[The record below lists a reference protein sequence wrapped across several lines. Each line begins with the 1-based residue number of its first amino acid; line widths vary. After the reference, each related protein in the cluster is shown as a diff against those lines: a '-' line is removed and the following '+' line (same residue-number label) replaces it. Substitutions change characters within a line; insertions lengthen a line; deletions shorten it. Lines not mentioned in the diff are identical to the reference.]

1 MSAALKVLA
10 PGLSTSIQDLGRF
23 GFQHAGVPESG
34 ALDSIALR
42 LANLLVGNRQ
52 GAGGLECLYVGPTLE
67 VMAESVRLAFAGAGG
82 DVEIMEPE
90 GAWRPAPFG
99 QSFTLREG
107 ARVRCRTR
115 GCATIYMAVEGGF
128 DIAPAL
134 GSVSTDVRSGLGG
147 VEGRNLTTGDLLP
160 LLQSVS
166 RSASERRLAC
176 ALAVPS
182 RLRIL
187 LGPQDDYF
195 DASNLET
202 FLASDFM
209 LGHGANRMGA
219 RLDGPAIRPT
229 RGFDITSDA
238 LAPGSIQIS
247 GDGQPI
253 VLLADRQTT
262 GGYPKIATVISAD
275 VPGLGRIPAGAQLSF
290 VKVSAQEA
298 LAARRQMQ
306 DWITQLDRQIAPAA
320 PARANELAL
329 LEANLI
335 SGVVDAEARW

>member
-1 MSAALKVLA
+1 M
-10 PGLSTSIQDLGRF
+10 GRF

-34 ALDSIALR
+34 ALDCVALR
-42 LANLLVGNRQ
+42 LANLLVGNSP
-52 GAGGLECLYVGPTLE
+52 GAGGLECLYIGPTLE
-67 VMAESVRLAFAGAGG
+67 VAADSVRLAFAGAGG
-82 DVEIMEPE
+82 EVDVMEP
-90 GAWRPAPFG
+90 GGGWRAAPFG
-99 QSFTLREG
+99 QSFTLLEG
-107 ARVRCRTR
+107 ARVRCRAR

-147 VEGRNLTTGDLLP
+147 IEGRNIAAGDRLP
-160 LLQSVS
+160 LRQGAVS
-166 RSASERRLAC
+166 LGCERKMTCLLRA
-176 ALAVPS
+176 PT

-187 LGPQDDYF
+187 PGPQDDYF
-195 DASNLET
+195 DAATLEAFFAAAFT
-202 FLASDFM
+202 M
-209 LGHGANRMGA
+209 GHGANRMGA
-219 RLDGPAIRPT
+219 RLEGPAIRPV

-275 VPGLGRIPAGAQLSF
+275 VPGLGRIPAGAPMSF
-290 VKVSAQEA
+290 VKVSPQEA
-298 LAARRQMQ
+298 LAARRNMQ
-306 DWITQLDRQIAPAA
+306 DWIAKLDQQIAPAA
-320 PARANELAL
+320 PAKANELAL

-335 SGVVDAEARW
+335 SGVVDARMRW